1 ERVDPEAA
9 NNPDLHLNR
18 ATLLQYEERYGAALE
33 GLSRAGAL
41 APGWAEP
48 RRRHAQLVDF
58 LSRLCAALANRPPSR
73 GKRRRSRPDP
83 PQAPPPSPPS
93 PPLPPSLSPAP
104 LSELRPGPNP
114 RRALIGRVLFTCAPE
129 GRVPYALGLADGAG
143 GVAAVTVY
151 NAAPDWTVA
160 VGDSVV
166 VPRPCLKQHLHQ
178 HQGQTFSFL
187 GVRVPSPLSLLVN
200 GRAPPPSALAP
211 ARLLLRA
218 DPAQATPPEP

>member
-1 ERVDPEAA
+1 YGSLWVSVPPDVLGNAYVSLFFAGGQSPEAARRALGAYAQAERVDPEAA

-129 GRVPYALGLADGAG
+129 G

-160 VGDSVV
+160 VGDNVA

-178 HQGQTFSFL
+178 HQGQ
-187 GVRVPSPLSLLVN
+187 
-200 GRAPPPSALAP
+200 
-211 ARLLLRA
+211 
-218 DPAQATPPEP
+218 